1 MNVLNSL
8 FGMVV
13 LIAIAVLLSSNRRA
27 INVRTVAGAFLIQIS
42 LGALCCLCRGGEKG
56 SWRHRKA

>member
-13 LIAIAVLLSSNRRA
+13 LLAIAVLLSSNRRA
-27 INVRTVAGAFLIQIS
+27 I
-42 LGALCCLCRGGEKG
+42 KD
-56 SWRHRKA
+56 RKSVV